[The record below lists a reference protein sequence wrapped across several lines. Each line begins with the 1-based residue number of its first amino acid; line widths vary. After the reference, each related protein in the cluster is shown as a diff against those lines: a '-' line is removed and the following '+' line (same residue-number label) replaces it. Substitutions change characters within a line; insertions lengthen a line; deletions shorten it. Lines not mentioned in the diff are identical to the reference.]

1 METVS
6 RCFSLTATI
15 EVTFTKRDSAVKKSV
30 GASLSGRKERRVAA
44 KKYLIAFNLIIAWI
58 VYTSVALAAAQLE
71 TVTIGFSSFSGFYG
85 PLWLAVEDRL
95 GRKYGLDLK
104 AVYAGRVR
112 PQQLLASGEVPLVI
126 ASGSGAVT
134 SHVLGVKDQVIVALM
149 SNKVGGG
156 IFSRTEIKTPE
167 DLKGKVIGT
176 GRPGALNDIMVRH
189 VLARKWQ
196 LAPERDVKLMPVGD
210 PALMLQALERG
221 VVDATSLTIPAMFV
235 ARSRGFRELTNYD
248 KLGLTYPMHAVT
260 TLRQTLSKD
269 PQVIDKVLK
278 SLIEAISVFKTNKE
292 KSFAVWRKYM
302 RGASEEFLEETYQY
316 TSAELEAVPT
326 PSVEVIRSALDIVSA
341 QYPQANQTDPNLIVD
356 PSFVKRIEQSGF
368 VATLYKK

>member
-1 METVS
+1 MV
-6 RCFSLTATI
+6 
-15 EVTFTKRDSAVKKSV
+15 
-30 GASLSGRKERRVAA
+30 A
-44 KKYLIAFNLIIAWI
+44 KKHWI
-58 VYTSVALAAAQLE
+58 VLNFVVGCLVYATMAPAASQLE
-71 TVTIGFSSFSGFYG
+71 SVTIGFSSFSGFYG

-156 IFSRTEIKTPE
+156 IFAKPEIKSPE
-167 DLKGKVIGT
+167 DLKGKLMAT
-176 GRPGALNDIMVRH
+176 GRPGALNDIMTRH
-189 VLARKWQ
+189 LLTRKWHMV
-196 LAPERDVKLMPVGD
+196 PDRDVKLMPVGE

-221 VVDATSLTIPAMFV
+221 VVDASSLTIPALFV
-235 ARSRGFRELTNYD
+235 ARNKGFRELANYD
-248 KLGLTYPMHAVT
+248 QLGLTYPMNALT
-260 TLRQTLSKD
+260 TLRSTVSKN
-269 PQVIDKVLK
+269 PQMIEKVIK
-278 SLIEAISVFKTNKE
+278 SLMEATVVIKSNKE

-326 PSVEVIRSALDIVSA
+326 PSVDVIKSALDIVSA
-341 QYPQANQTDPNLIVD
+341 HYPQAKQTDPNLIVD
-356 PSFVKRIEQSGF
+356 PSFVHRIEQSGF
-368 VATLYKK
+368 VGTLYKK

>member
-1 METVS
+1 M
-6 RCFSLTATI
+6 
-15 EVTFTKRDSAVKKSV
+15 
-30 GASLSGRKERRVAA
+30 AA
-44 KKYLIAFNLIIAWI
+44 KKYLIASNFIIGWI
-58 VYTSVALAAAQLE
+58 IYASGALAAAQLE

-95 GRKYGLDLK
+95 GRKHGLDLK

-112 PQQLLASGEVPLVI
+112 PQQLLASSETPLVI

-134 SHVLGVKDQVIVALM
+134 SHVLGVKDQVIVAML
-149 SNKVGGG
+149 STKVGGG
-156 IFSRTEIKTPE
+156 IFSKSEIKKPE

-189 VLARKWQ
+189 VLTRQWE
-196 LAPERDVKLMPVGD
+196 LTPDRDVKLMPIGE
-210 PALMLQALERG
+210 PPLMLQALEHG

-235 ARSRGFRELTNYD
+235 AKSRGFRELTDYD

-260 TLRQTLSKD
+260 TLRPTLSKN
-269 PQVIDKVLK
+269 PQLIDKVLK

-302 RGASEEFLEETYQY
+302 RGAGEEFLDETYQY
-316 TSAELEAVPT
+316 TSAGLEAVPT
-326 PSVEVIRSALDIVSA
+326 PSVEVIKSALDIVSA
-341 QYPQANQTDPNLIVD
+341 QYPQAKQTDPNLIVD

-368 VATLYKK
+368 VDGLYKK